1 VQVQGT
7 GRGDATAKPAAA
19 KPAAA
24 KPAEPLE
31 RALTVDLTRARVGV
45 LDDGHALGWGTD
57 TRLVLD
63 GFEYQHIEGYRQRID
78 VETLKPDW
86 LEPHVSVDEM
96 YDKKKVEIPQAR
108 RDWLSQ
114 QFEEGKVDGGTYR
127 PQPYE
132 QLAHVL
138 AAQGAVDDAQEV
150 LRIKAEIEGGI
161 KRPPW
166 NWLYRWAFGVPFGYG
181 FSVKRALTTFALFVA
196 TGTGMTMLSQHLKL
210 LVIDTQP
217 VANVVLM
224 KPAKDDAGKDKP
236 GQFVFDSTATDTRR
250 PADAAGTAPK
260 VMKDLPCLD
269 EITPWVFAL
278 DLAVPLLDLHEETRC
293 TIRSAGDDDKWF
305 ASVPGFLSHPSLWR
319 TGKGLY
325 AILGWIISSLTILTI
340 AGVFKRLAERK

>member
-1 VQVQGT
+1 VQAQGT
-7 GRGDATAKPAAA
+7 GRGEVPPPSASAQPVV
-19 KPAAA
+19 
-24 KPAEPLE
+24 PLRRE
-31 RALTVDLTRARVGV
+31 LTVDLTRARVGV

-63 GFEYQHIEGYRQRID
+63 GFEYQHIEGYRQQAV
-78 VETLKPDW
+78 VETLKADAF
-86 LEPHVSVDEM
+86 EPHVSADAI
-96 YDKKKVEIPQAR
+96 YDKKKIYIPTER
-108 RDWLSQ
+108 RRWLTQ
-114 QFEEGKVDGGTYR
+114 QFAHGRADINTYR

-138 AAQGAVDDAQEV
+138 TVQGAVDDAQAV
-150 LRIKAEIEGGI
+150 LRIKAAIEGNI
-161 KRPPW
+161 RPWPW
-166 NWLYRWAFGVPFGYG
+166 KWLYRWGFGWPFGYG

-196 TGTGMTMLSQHLKL
+196 VGTGMTMLSQHLKL

-217 VANVVLM
+217 TANVVLM
-224 KPAKDDAGKDKP
+224 KPAKDNAGKDKP

-250 PADAAGTAPK
+250 PADATGNAPK

-269 EITPWVFAL
+269 EITPWLFAL

-293 TIRSAGDDDKWF
+293 TIRAAGDGDQWF
-305 ASVPGFLSHPSLWR
+305 ESVTGFATHPSLWR